1 MIIIIYRYKKVEQ
14 MGYFMTPNPHIIAK
28 QDPLINYYVDHEI
41 YSPREYDYSTLL
53 NPLVPPLQR
62 NDYIQGVI
70 GYPTR
75 GYVLPFKKMGILIS
89 ENTHNDDKYKFLIL
103 MGRQTYLGSNYYEYY
118 AVSSDNSV
126 LKFELNI
133 HKELDSGDIISI
145 SELNKKYSV
154 KMDKMMDI
162 NYYPYI

>member
-1 MIIIIYRYKKVEQ
+1 MNYVYLIIGIIIVMIIIIYRYKKVEQ

-41 YSPREYDYSTLL
+41 YS
-53 NPLVPPLQR
+53 
-62 NDYIQGVI
+62 
-70 GYPTR
+70 TR

-154 KMDKMMDI
+154 KMDKMM
-162 NYYPYI
+162 